1 MIDAFVNRIK
11 DAYFDLSR
19 DTARGERFYAM
30 SQAFTPGAIQPSP
43 SQMAQTQQFPPN
55 TPLGPQPQMG
65 MGQPEMGM
73 QPPAPVPELSLLDA
87 IAARR

>member
-19 DTARGERFYAM
+19 DTARGERFYQM

-43 SQMAQTQQFPPN
+43 SQMARTQQFPPN
-55 TPLGPQPQMG
+55 TPLGPQPMMPEMQQPAP
-65 MGQPEMGM
+65 QPEPSMLDL
-73 QPPAPVPELSLLDA
+73 LS
-87 IAARR
+87 ARR

>member
-1 MIDAFVNRIK
+1 MIDLFINRIK

-19 DTARGERFYAM
+19 DQARGQRFFEL

-65 MGQPEMGM
+65 TPMPNPGM
-73 QPPAPVPELSLLDA
+73 PQPAPEPSMLDL
-87 IAARR
+87 IGARR